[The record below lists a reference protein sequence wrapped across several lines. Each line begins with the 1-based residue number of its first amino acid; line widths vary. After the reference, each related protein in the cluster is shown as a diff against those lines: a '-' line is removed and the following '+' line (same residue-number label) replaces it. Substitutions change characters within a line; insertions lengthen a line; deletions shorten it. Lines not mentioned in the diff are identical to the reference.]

1 MSYLNKNLSINYLKE
16 IIDNNINVKISF
28 LPDEFKKEQIQALEV
43 FKKRVFLEEIIEET
57 IFFNKKLLW
66 DSQYSNIDLVRTA
79 EELVEVFKLRSSV
92 YKEISYQKECP
103 DIISGLNFDIF
114 DKTSAVV
121 FCKNNSII
129 SGTIRLIFDSKEGLP
144 SEEKCSFSNQRKKFN
159 QIGEISRNIVKTR
172 NQGLNQEFKYL
183 MCGIY
188 NIMTNNNIDI
198 ALSGIRSDHLK
209 LFEKLGGVQVEKE
222 LDSYG
227 NVDFPFFIISYKPK
241 EASKF
246 FKRVFLN
253 KNSSRTKPR

>member
-1 MSYLNKNLSINYLKE
+1 MSYLNKNLSLNYLKD
-16 IIDNNINVKISF
+16 IVDNNINIKTSF

-57 IFFNKKLLW
+57 ISFNKKLLW
-66 DSQYSNIDLVRTA
+66 DNKNTNTSLVGNA
-79 EELVEVFKLRSSV
+79 EELIEVFKLRSTV

-103 DIISGLNFDIF
+103 DVISGLNFDIF
-114 DKTSAVV
+114 DKNSAVI
-121 FCKNNSII
+121 FCKNNSTV

-144 SEEKCSFSNQRKKFN
+144 SEEKYSFFKQRENFGL
-159 QIGEISRNIVKTR
+159 IAEISRNIVKTR
-172 NQGLNQEFKYL
+172 NKGLNLEFKYL

-188 NIMTNNNIDI
+188 NIMKNNNVNL

-227 NVDFPFFIISYKPK
+227 NVNIPFFIISYNPN

-246 FKRVFLN
+246 FKRIFLN
-253 KNSSRTKPR
+253 KTSSVTRM